1 MIGRLAAIVI
11 AMTVA
16 VGAAPPLPASAPPGV
31 DILEDGSLVA
41 RPSGLRLPRDVRGPE
56 YTHRAMIS
64 TVDQARIKL
73 TYGPITLTIGPP
85 DMAADPIMI
94 PPGSSPD
101 PDAPALMALLFWGES
116 AQPQTYS
123 YLRADPTHRRN
134 WLSFVVVAQG
144 WQVELSTMYDPA
156 DRDVVIRTAE
166 AVWATFA
173 SANESVRK

>member
-1 MIGRLAAIVI
+1 MRRRIAAIVV

-16 VGAAPPLPASAPPGV
+16 VAAAPPPPQSAPPGV
-31 DILEDGSLVA
+31 DVLEDGAIVA

-56 YTHRAMIS
+56 YTHRALIS
-64 TVDQARIKL
+64 SIDQARIKVV
-73 TYGPITLTIGPP
+73 YGPITLTIGPP
-85 DMAADPIMI
+85 DAAADPIMI
-94 PPGSSPD
+94 PPGSTLDPD
-101 PDAPALMALLFWGES
+101 PPALMALLFWGES
-116 AQPQTYS
+116 AQPETYS
-123 YLRADPTHRRN
+123 FFRADPAQQRD